1 MRNISHYVT
10 ILYPKEKILLLKWQ
24 FTINVIKRNIIN
36 STMLML
42 WMGMWKY
49 MELNPKASVEDAATA
64 IVDEAIK
71 HYAVWFMI
79 NQDRYDHRYRILMY
93 YDNGYNQANGDDL

>member
-1 MRNISHYVT
+1 MAVHNKRYQAE
-10 ILYPKEKILLLKWQ
+10 YYQ
-24 FTINVIKRNIIN
+24 FNDADAVD
-36 STMLML
+36 
-42 WMGMWKY
+42 GMWKY